1 MRTSLVRILG
11 ASCAAASLVA
21 SSAWAQGLLNEATQ
35 PARKAVQ
42 GAPQVVPQ
50 APQAP
55 RVQVP
60 AQPQPR
66 VQAPVAPVQPQ
77 PKVQVPAQPQPQPK
91 VQVPAQPQPKPQAPV
106 ALAQPQPKVQAPAT
120 PLPQPNVPKVNP
132 VNPDRP
138 KTDLP
143 RKVAPK
149 GNVDPNID
157 PKIKMK
163 ADPKIDPQ
171 INQKVNPNID
181 PKIAPKLDPKVG
193 TNPKAVPDLKNRPN
207 NRNPDGT
214 NRNPDGTNRPG
225 DAIQHTANS
234 ISKNGQAL
242 GGNQINL
249 GNRTIVLANQGY
261 RPAYQRHQ
269 RYYNGYWGGNYGYVW
284 GGPGGGWNYGA
295 YGYRPLGWGLGAWG
309 LGAIAYNSG
318 YLGYYNPYYS
328 SAASSGGY
336 NYAQPIAVAYDD
348 TATTAGN
355 NNGTSESILDSAV
368 AAFKQNDYDQA
379 LDIVDK
385 GISQYPTD
393 AVLHEFRALVL
404 FAREDYQQAA
414 ATVHSVLAVGPG
426 WNWETMRSFYTDVA
440 IYTKQ
445 LRALENFAKKN
456 SDDAGSRFLL
466 AYHYLAGGHQD
477 AAARKLAE
485 VVKLAPRDQVAADVL
500 NMITASAAA
509 STAAAPAPAD
519 NRQLPVGA
527 APQAATR
534 QPAAA
539 QPAEAP
545 TPNAPPTAADQTAT
559 PAAKVDPAT
568 LIGTWNASRDDGSKF
583 TLTLNDDKTFTWKF
597 SQKDQKGQEFS
608 GKYTIE
614 NNVLALQRDDGGSL
628 VATVT
633 PDGEKAFN
641 FKLLGAPPQDP
652 GLNFNH

>member
-1 MRTSLVRILG
+1 MRSSFVRILG

-21 SSAWAQGLLNEATQ
+21 SSAWAQGLLNQATQ
-35 PARKAVQ
+35 PARNAVQ
-42 GAPQVVPQ
+42 GAAQA

-55 RVQVP
+55 RVQLP
-60 AQPQPR
+60 AQPR
-66 VQAPVAPVQPQ
+66 VQAPAVPAQPQLKVQVPAQPQ
-77 PKVQVPAQPQPQPK
+77 PKVQVPAQPLPKPQTPAVPVQPQPK
-91 VQVPAQPQPKPQAPV
+91 IK
-106 ALAQPQPKVQAPAT
+106 APAN

-132 VNPDRP
+132 VTPNAP
-138 KTDLP
+138 KADVP

-149 GNVDPNID
+149 QGNVDPNID

-193 TNPKAVPDLKNRPN
+193 TNPKAVPDAKSGLN
-207 NRNPDGT
+207 NRTPNGT
-214 NRNPDGTNRPG
+214 NRAG
-225 DAIQHTANS
+225 DAIQHTTNS
-234 ISKNGQAL
+234 ITKGNQAL

-249 GNRTIVLANQGY
+249 GNRTIVLANRGY

-269 RYYNGYWGGNYGYVW
+269 RYYNGYWGGNYGYGW
-284 GGPGGGWNYGA
+284 GGPGAGWNYGV

-328 SAASSGGY
+328 STAYSGGY

-348 TATTAGN
+348 TAATTTGN
-355 NNGTSESILDSAV
+355 TTGTADSILDSAV

-379 LDIVDK
+379 LDIVNK
-385 GISQYPTD
+385 GISQYPSD

-414 ATVHSVLAVGPG
+414 ATIHSVLAVGPG
-426 WNWETMRSFYTDVA
+426 WNWETMRGFYSDVGL
-440 IYTKQ
+440 YTKQ
-445 LRALENFAKKN
+445 LRSLENFAKKN
-456 SDDAGSRFLL
+456 TDDAGSRFLL

-500 NMITASAAA
+500 NMITAPDAS

-519 NRQLPVGA
+519 NP
-527 APQAATR
+527 PAATR
-534 QPAAA
+534 

>member
-1 MRTSLVRILG
+1 MRTRFVRILG

-66 VQAPVAPVQPQ
+66 VQPPV
-77 PKVQVPAQPQPQPK
+77 QPQPK

-106 ALAQPQPKVQAPAT
+106 APAQPQPKVQTPAN
-120 PLPQPNVPKVNP
+120 PLPQPKA
-132 VNPDRP
+132 
-138 KTDLP
+138 DLP
-143 RKVAPK
+143 RQVAPK
-149 GNVDPNID
+149 AGNVDPNID

-193 TNPKAVPDLKNRPN
+193 TNPKAVPDPKNRPN
-207 NRNPDGT
+207 

-225 DAIQHTANS
+225 DAIQHTTNS
-234 ISKNGQAL
+234 ISKNSQAL

-249 GNRTIVLANQGY
+249 GNRTIVLANRGY

-269 RYYNGYWGGNYGYVW
+269 RYYNGYWGGNYGYGW

-328 SAASSGGY
+328 NAAYSGVY

-348 TATTAGN
+348 TTTATAGN
-355 NNGTSESILDSAV
+355 NSGTSDSILDSAV

-385 GISQYPTD
+385 GISQYPSD

-404 FAREDYQQAA
+404 FAKANYQQAA

-500 NMITASAAA
+500 NMITAPAAS

-545 TPNAPPTAADQTAT
+545 TPNAPPTAAGQTAT
-559 PAAKVDPAT
+559 PAAKVDPAD

-583 TLTLNDDKTFTWKF
+583 KLTLNDDKTFTWKF

>member
-1 MRTSLVRILG
+1 MRSRFVRILG
-11 ASCAAASLVA
+11 ASCVAASLVA
-21 SSAWAQGLLNEATQ
+21 SNAWAQGLLKEATQ
-35 PARKAVQ
+35 PARKALQ
-42 GAPQVVPQ
+42 GAPQ

-66 VQAPVAPVQPQ
+66 VQAPAAPVQPQ
-77 PKVQVPAQPQPQPK
+77 PKVQVPAQPQPR
-91 VQVPAQPQPKPQAPV
+91 PQAPV
-106 ALAQPQPKVQAPAT
+106 APAQPQPKVQAPVN

-132 VNPDRP
+132 GTPNAP
-138 KTDLP
+138 KADVP

-149 GNVDPNID
+149 AGNVDPNID
-157 PKIKMK
+157 PKIKVK
-163 ADPKIDPQ
+163 ADPKIDPE

-193 TNPKAVPDLKNRPN
+193 TNPKAGLDPKNRPN
-207 NRNPDGT
+207 NRNPEAT
-214 NRNPDGTNRPG
+214 KRPG
-225 DAIQHTANS
+225 DAVQHTTNS
-234 ISKNGQAL
+234 ISKNSQAL

-249 GNRTIVLANQGY
+249 GNRTIVLANRGY

-269 RYYNGYWGGNYGYVW
+269 RYYNGYWGGNYGYGW

-318 YLGYYNPYYS
+318 YLGYYNPYYN
-328 SAASSGGY
+328 SAAYSGGY

-379 LDIVDK
+379 LDIVNK
-385 GISQYPTD
+385 GISQYPSD

-404 FAREDYQQAA
+404 FAKEDYQQAA

-426 WNWETMRSFYTDVA
+426 WNWETMRGFYSDVGL
-440 IYTKQ
+440 YTKQ

-500 NMITASAAA
+500 NMITAPAAS

-519 NRQLPVGA
+519 NRELPVGA
-527 APQAATR
+527 APQASTR

-539 QPAEAP
+539 QPADAP
-545 TPNAPPTAADQTAT
+545 TPNAPPTTADQTAT
-559 PAAKVDPAT
+559 PAEKVDPAM